1 MAIYR
6 PIHITFWQDKF
17 TLKLTPEQK
26 YFYLYLMTNSKTKQC
41 GVYELPMSVMA
52 LETGYN
58 SETITK
64 LIKNFGEFG
73 KIEYSFENEE
83 VFIKNWIK
91 FNPVNNENIYKCVM
105 SELQLVKTEQFI
117 NEWLNTFLKLNQGKV
132 KKYNKEKK
140 DYDFIDYTVFLK
152 EGLTRGLQGACK
164 EETKTESKSKS
175 KTPTES
181 PSKTETEKSSADFI
195 SDLILIFKDNYF
207 KNKSVPYVES
217 ELDRKHMGILLGKIK
232 KISPDLNT
240 EQMRKAL
247 EYLFDKATEISDD
260 NFLCNISIPKLDS
273 QINQYLNRIKNGR
286 AKHYTK
292 GFGADSPQKWQRI
305 FDTIQAG

>member
-26 YFYLYLMTNSKTKQC
+26 YFYLYLMTNSKTKQS
-41 GVYELPMSVMA
+41 GVYELPMSVMI

-58 SETITK
+58 SETIIK
-64 LIKNFGEFG
+64 LLKFFIESK
-73 KIEYSFENEE
+73 KILYDFDLEE
-83 VFIKNWIK
+83 ILICNWIK
-91 FNPVNNENIYKCVM
+91 YNPVNSRNVSSCIIK
-105 SELQLVKTEQFI
+105 ELTEIKNTDYVTKFI
-117 NEWLNTFLKLNQGKV
+117 ALFKKLNKGGGRERDSNKV
-132 KKYNKEKK
+132 YV
-140 DYDFIDYTVFLK
+140 DVDFTAETI
-152 EGLTRGLQGACK
+152 RGLQGAYK
-164 EETKTESKSKS
+164 GVKAKTE
-175 KTPTES
+175 TPTET
-181 PSKTETEKSSADFI
+181 PTETEKSSADFI